1 MSPSV
6 WSADESWTNGIRPRC
21 LPSGS
26 FIDLK
31 ITNRHLRKR
40 GVERLLEPTLLCKDQ
55 TMGCYYDPA
64 PAPACDRIDPSEP
77 RHMITLSDYP
87 DVIAA
92 YQHDSP
98 AINFADGPN
107 RL

>member
-1 MSPSV
+1 MDKWDSTKVPTFRLV
-6 WSADESWTNGIRPRC
+6 HRPE
-21 LPSGS
+21 
-26 FIDLK
+26 

-55 TMGCYYDPA
+55 AVGCYYDPA

-77 RHMITLSDYP
+77 RHMIILSDCP
-87 DVIAA
+87 DVNAA